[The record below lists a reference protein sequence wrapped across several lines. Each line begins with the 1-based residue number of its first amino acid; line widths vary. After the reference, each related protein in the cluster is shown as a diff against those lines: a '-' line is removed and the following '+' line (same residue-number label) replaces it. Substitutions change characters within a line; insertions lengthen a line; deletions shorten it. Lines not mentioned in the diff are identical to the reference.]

1 MSMTMFVVKMEEGK
15 EVGSHKWKTY
25 KEAYEDILQTGF
37 ALQAH
42 CIEHGARIGI
52 YGANCLQWMVSVEQE
67 EKDKAVD
74 MNIKPYSWNE
84 FPNMSKE
91 NPSEPSPPQP
101 LDMYNHVY

>member
-1 MSMTMFVVKMEEGK
+1 MLRLRSFLFKKVKEILNSECA
-15 EVGSHKWKTY
+15 HAKW
-25 KEAYEDILQTGF
+25 
-37 ALQAH
+37 
-42 CIEHGARIGI
+42 
-52 YGANCLQWMVSVEQE
+52 QE